1 MSHHHHDHEAGHCCG
16 HHEHAHKEP
25 RGSSVLNAD
34 VRVSGETTLTVAG
47 MDCAEE
53 VALLERV
60 LRPVPGVQEMR
71 VNLIAGQITVAHDD
85 SIDAGKLIEA
95 IAPTGLKASLPNE
108 AHEHGDAM
116 DIVKRRRLLS
126 VAIAGV
132 LTGCG
137 LVLQWSGFS
146 GWPEH
151 AIFAMAIVAGG
162 WFIVPKALF
171 ALRQLAPDMNLL
183 MLVAVVGA
191 IFIGQWSEGAVVTL
205 LFGLSELLEAF
216 SLQRARRA
224 IGALLKLTPETA
236 LVKRGE
242 TFVEAPATQVRVD
255 EIITVK
261 SGARIPLDSLITSG
275 ASSVNQAPIT
285 GESMPVEKKAGDI
298 LFAGTINGEGYL
310 EAKVTKAAGD
320 SMLARIIKLVGEA
333 QAQKA
338 PSQRFVDTFARYY
351 TPAVMVAALLVWLLP
366 PLIAGGVWSVWF
378 YRALVLLVIACP
390 CALVISTPVSIVSG
404 LTAMARRGVLIK
416 GGAHLE
422 SLGKLR
428 ALALDK
434 TGTLTTGQPKVLR
447 VVTLNGK
454 TESEILRIAAAIDTH
469 SGHPL
474 ARAVLSAAEEQQVA
488 IARSTSYFER
498 TGRGAEAHLDGH
510 EYFVGNHRFN
520 HELGTCSPEI
530 EKMLGE
536 IERQGQSVVI
546 VGHKPHANCTGE
558 VLGILAIGDPIRPQA
573 KEALRAL
580 HRVGIEKVVMLSGD
594 NQNTANTI
602 AKQTGIDEAHGDLLP
617 DDKIKH
623 VRELTAQYHHVGMI
637 GDGVNDAPAMAAAT
651 VGIAMGKAGTD
662 TAIETAD
669 MTLMQDDL
677 GKVAEAIHLGKRT
690 LRIIQFNIAFALGL
704 KALFLVLALSGHASL
719 WMAIMADTGA
729 TLLVILNALRLLRG
743 AEQKKEVELSS
754 PTPAIS

>member
-651 VGIAMGKAGTD
+651 VGIAMGKAGAD